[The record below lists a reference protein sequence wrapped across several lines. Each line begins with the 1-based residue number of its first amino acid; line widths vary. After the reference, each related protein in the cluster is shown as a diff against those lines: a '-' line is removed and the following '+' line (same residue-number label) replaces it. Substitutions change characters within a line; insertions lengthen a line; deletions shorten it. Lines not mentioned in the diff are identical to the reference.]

1 MTLPDTPS
9 VTFLQD
15 SGVGFT
21 PLTLPDGRVID
32 PCGLALALASLSAR
46 QVKALGLR
54 TSGIYGPPGSTSSR
68 SAGLQSSLE
77 SRLQARLSMI
87 GSTLYTLTWKAWVT
101 PSGVSRSRLRASVR
115 RTSATETTG
124 WPTPTTRDWKDG
136 KAQPNVPLNALL
148 GRVSWLA
155 GWPTPMAGTPAQNG
169 NNAAG
174 NNDSSRRTVA
184 LAGWPT
190 PTVGNAM
197 GSQTCEGMS
206 ATGRMPDG
214 RKVAVALPH
223 VAGMAGWPTPMARDH
238 FPAHS
243 PEYIAAKK
251 AQGHGMSNLND
262 PVQLSGWPTP
272 RAADGEK
279 NVRTAEGALRE
290 IERKGSPQDLSM
302 ATAIS
307 GPARFTASGEMLIGS
322 DAQME
327 SGGQLRPG
335 HSRWLMGYPIAW
347 DLCAP
352 LPKRRGGK

>member
-1 MTLPDTPS
+1 MTLPDTPN
-9 VTFLQD
+9 VTFLQG

-68 SAGLQSSLE
+68 SESLQRSLE
-77 SRLQARLSMI
+77 SRLRLRVQTL

-101 PSGVSRSRLRASVR
+101 PSGVSRFRLRASAP

-124 WPTPTTRDWKDG
+124 WPTPTTRDWRDG
-136 KAQPNVPLNALL
+136 GFQANVPINSLL
-148 GRVSWLA
+148 GRVAW
-155 GWPTPMAGTPAQNG
+155 
-169 NNAAG
+169 
-174 NNDSSRRTVA
+174 

-197 GSQTCEGMS
+197 GSQSCAGMS

-223 VAGMAGWPTPMARDH
+223 VASM
-238 FPAHS
+238 
-243 PEYIAAKK
+243 
-251 AQGHGMSNLND
+251 
-262 PVQLSGWPTP
+262 SGWPTP

-279 NVRTAEGALRE
+279 NVRTQDGAQRE

-302 ATAIS
+302 AAAIT
-307 GPARFTASGEMLIGS
+307 GPARFTASGELLIGS
-322 DAQME
+322 DARME
-327 SGGQLRPG
+327 SGGQLNPA
-335 HSRWLMGYPIAW
+335 HSRWLMGYPAEW
-347 DLCAP
+347 DACAP
-352 LPKRRGGK
+352 TAMPSSRKRRQSSLPPS